1 MSPAAIF
8 AEVIDVRIQGFDDGV
23 KSTKQRDY
31 EEAVLFAKR
40 QAIERA
46 GVTIKSKTTVENLML
61 QKDYIEAQSEAVLLP
76 GYQVLDIGY
85 LENGSYSIIL
95 IGKIKT
101 QDSKGIADAD
111 RFWFGTWGMSV
122 KQVQEIANA
131 LNLKVEITRWGN
143 NAKLMTEEIRNTW
156 GCKVGIGF
164 TYDFKNDRLYKASYS
179 EACPMPIW
187 FSDYKVEEV
196 SPWCKVWIEGNYK
209 EQVND
214 LIKKYGT
221 PVKNERYEK
230 IWVLPSTSIEGVY
243 IEPLNIHNWDY
254 EQR

>member
-1 MSPAAIF
+1 MFPATIF

-46 GVTIKSKTTVENLML
+46 GVAIKSKTTVENLML

-85 LENGSYSIIL
+85 LENGTYSIIL

-111 RFWFGTWGMSV
+111 EFWFGKWGMSV

-131 LNLKVEITRWGN
+131 LNFKVEITRWGN
-143 NAKLMTEEIRNTW
+143 KAQLMTEEVKNIR
-156 GCKVGIGF
+156 GCKVGSGF
-164 TYDFKNDRLYKASYS
+164 NFSFRNDRLYMVEFTEAHPMPPWFSNFTVKKAS
-179 EACPMPIW
+179 
-187 FSDYKVEEV
+187 V
-196 SPWCKVWIEGNYK
+196 WCRVLLKGRYES
-209 EQVND
+209 QVND
-214 LIKKYGT
+214 LIKQYGP

-230 IWVLPSTSIEGVY
+230 IWVLPSTSIEADF
-243 IEPLNIHNWDY
+243 IELFPLYNLEY
-254 EQR
+254 KKR